1 MVASVA
7 HGLTHPHMDDFF
19 ERIHASRG
27 SLAPDMFLVV
37 HENNENCLWRVTCH
51 RLTEHIIQR
60 RL

>member
-1 MVASVA
+1 
-7 HGLTHPHMDDFF
+7 LTHPHMDDFF

-51 RLTEHIIQR
+51 RLTKHIIQR